1 MFLAYL
7 PNVVDYITYKH
18 EQLALSF
25 IHLYLYGYD
34 VNDNMFVIRLLF
46 MKLQYSLL
54 KVFKRSSRHYLIHF
68 MKLCVFILIE
78 YKNIQCMGYISFWFY
93 G

>member
-54 KVFKRSSRHYLIHF
+54 KAFKRRISNKSSDNRHSRHYSIH
-68 MKLCVFILIE
+68 L
-78 YKNIQCMGYISFWFY
+78 
-93 G
+93 

>member
-25 IHLYLYGYD
+25 IHLYLYVYD
-34 VNDNMFVIRLLF
+34 VNDNMFVIRLLIHYWRVLNEAF
-46 MKLQYSLL
+46 EIKIKILALCKQYH
-54 KVFKRSSRHYLIHF
+54 SRDYSIH
-68 MKLCVFILIE
+68 L
-78 YKNIQCMGYISFWFY
+78 
-93 G
+93 

>member
-54 KVFKRSSRHYLIHF
+54 KVFKQSVLAVIIH
-68 MKLCVFILIE
+68 VI
-78 YKNIQCMGYISFWFY
+78 YKTTN
-93 G
+93 

>member
-25 IHLYLYGYD
+25 IHLYLCVYD

-54 KVFKRSSRHYLIHF
+54 KAFKRSVIAVIIR
-68 MKLCVFILIE
+68 FI
-78 YKNIQCMGYISFWFY
+78 YKTTFY
-93 G
+93 

>member
-54 KVFKRSSRHYLIHF
+54 KFFKRRINHQII
-68 MKLCVFILIE
+68 VIAVIIRFI
-78 YKNIQCMGYISFWFY
+78 YKTTFY
-93 G
+93 

>member
-25 IHLYLYGYD
+25 IHLYLYVYD

-54 KVFKRSSRHYLIHF
+54 KVFKRSDYSIH
-68 MKLCVFILIE
+68 L
-78 YKNIQCMGYISFWFY
+78 
-93 G
+93 

>member
-7 PNVVDYITYKH
+7 LNVVDYITYKH

-25 IHLYLYGYD
+25 IHLYLYVYD

-54 KVFKRSSRHYLIHF
+54 KVSKRSDYSIH
-68 MKLCVFILIE
+68 L
-78 YKNIQCMGYISFWFY
+78 
-93 G
+93 

>member
-54 KVFKRSSRHYLIHF
+54 KVFKRSQITVIAVIIR
-68 MKLCVFILIE
+68 FI
-78 YKNIQCMGYISFWFY
+78 YKTTFY
-93 G
+93 

>member
-7 PNVVDYITYKH
+7 LNVVDYITPKH

-25 IHLYLYGYD
+25 IHLYLYVYD

-54 KVFKRSSRHYLIHF
+54 KVFKRSDY
-68 MKLCVFILIE
+68 
-78 YKNIQCMGYISFWFY
+78 
-93 G
+93 

>member
-25 IHLYLYGYD
+25 IHLYLYVYD
-34 VNDNMFVIRLLF
+34 VNDNMFVKRLLF
-46 MKLQYSLL
+46 MKLNYTLL
-54 KVFKRSSRHYLIHF
+54 TLFF
-68 MKLCVFILIE
+68 
-78 YKNIQCMGYISFWFY
+78 CMFRDISKSFLNGNLLFFWINNRNNKSITA
-93 G
+93 

>member
-54 KVFKRSSRHYLIHF
+54 KVFKRSDYSIH
-68 MKLCVFILIE
+68 L
-78 YKNIQCMGYISFWFY
+78 
-93 G
+93 